1 MDPKLIRQYA
11 EFAVKIGVNPQP
23 GQTLLIQ
30 APIAGAAFARAC
42 AEAGYDAGA
51 KEVVGVDLPWD
62 EPKMPDAVVEN
73 DGQDTPE
80 AIVARLEK
88 QFGLV

>member
-30 APIAGAAFARAC
+30 APIEGAAFARAC
-42 AEAGYDAGA
+42 EIGRAH
-51 KEVVGVDLPWD
+51 V
-62 EPKMPDAVVEN
+62 
-73 DGQDTPE
+73 
-80 AIVARLEK
+80 
-88 QFGLV
+88 